1 MSISQQNEDQIFS
14 LVRIHFL
21 YHLSSQ
27 EVFAAYLVL
36 VWYTLGTEDNDKQLS
51 IFRDIKCH

>member
-1 MSISQQNEDQIFS
+1 M
-14 LVRIHFL
+14 HFL

-27 EVFAAYLVL
+27 EVFAEYLVL